1 MLQAAPLPSLADFVN
16 LLLRRV
22 HEQGR
27 VVARIHGVVDERAHI
42 VLFPHD
48 AGIVAD
54 IGNGGDDLGHLE
66 QIGLSLLAGEKALR
80 FQRFQNGDE
89 IDGLGFHHLLAH
101 HPVNGLMLGQIKIIG
116 AQDVRHLVD
125 AFGIHQNSAQ
135 NRPHRHGDV
144 QANLEVD

>member
-1 MLQAAPLPSLADFVN
+1 M
-16 LLLRRV
+16 
-22 HEQGR
+22 
-27 VVARIHGVVDERAHI
+27 
-42 VLFPHD
+42 
-48 AGIVAD
+48 
-54 IGNGGDDLGHLE
+54 GHLE

-135 NRPHRHGDV
+135 NRLLRLQAVGQVQPVVIRRLSHRPHIPFLNIPAVILALSLRRP
-144 QANLEVD
+144 